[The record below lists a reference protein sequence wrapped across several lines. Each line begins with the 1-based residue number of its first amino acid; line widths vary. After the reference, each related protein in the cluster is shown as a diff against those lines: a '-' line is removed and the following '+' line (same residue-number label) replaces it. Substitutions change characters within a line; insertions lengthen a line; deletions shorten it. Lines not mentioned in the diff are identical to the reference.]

1 MTASTR
7 RAALGAILAAPLAG
21 SAVAAS
27 PFKVGE
33 NPSPTDLARACDW
46 AIAHMD
52 WINHNDE
59 PLEAWPD
66 ERTNAE
72 IARFDAVVARVADE
86 PSLDKADLKA
96 KARILFKDWAA
107 CMDGHTPATH
117 ERALLTFL
125 REVATCI

>member
-1 MTASTR
+1 MSVNVSTR
-7 RAALGAILAAPLAG
+7 RAALGAILAAPLASVPVA
-21 SAVAAS
+21 SAVIQSA
-27 PFKVGE
+27 P
-33 NPSPTDLARACDW
+33 PSDLARACDW

-59 PLEAWPD
+59 PLEAWTD

-86 PSLDKADLKA
+86 PALDMADLKA
-96 KARILFKDWAA
+96 KARILLKDWAA
-107 CMDGHTPATH
+107 CMDGHTPAVH

-125 REVATCI
+125 REVATCA